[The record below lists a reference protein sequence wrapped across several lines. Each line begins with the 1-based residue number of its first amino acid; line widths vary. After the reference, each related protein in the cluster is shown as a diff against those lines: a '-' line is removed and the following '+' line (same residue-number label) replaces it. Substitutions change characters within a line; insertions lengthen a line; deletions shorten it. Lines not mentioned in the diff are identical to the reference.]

1 MDKLAYGSGIPENR
15 VVMGGENVARA
26 TFFGYWMAIFAVLE
40 ELAESLRLK
49 NVARATFK
57 TDLQGIGIGE
67 V

>member
-1 MDKLAYGSGIPENR
+1 
-15 VVMGGENVARA
+15 
-26 TFFGYWMAIFAVLE
+26 MAIFAVLE

-57 TDLQGIGIGE
+57 TDLKGIGIGE